1 MAMAISLI
9 NRPPLDQYQKIILLS
24 NQSFPNFQLGTMIA
38 KKLME
43 GIMIKLI
50 YFLICSFFC
59 HVASAQNIGLGSGL
73 QSQPLGSAPN
83 APLSPSYLPTPS
95 LNRTTIENRGNAFPQ
110 TDHLQRSQE
119 TNLTGGGG
127 TNTGIG
133 SGFNKIFNDMD
144 SWPESP

>member
-1 MAMAISLI
+1 MAIAISLI
-9 NRPPLDQYQKIILLS
+9 NPPLDLYQKFNLVS
-24 NQSFPNFQLGTMIA
+24 SQSIPNFKLGTMIA

-50 YFLICSFFC
+50 YFLICSFFSLI
-59 HVASAQNIGLGSGL
+59 ASAQNMGLGSGL
-73 QSQPLGSAPN
+73 QSLPLGSTPN

-119 TNLTGGGG
+119 SNLTGGGG
-127 TNTGIG
+127 TNTGLG